1 MNYILVVL
9 FQDIFRD
16 TDEAVDKL
24 ENDYCLAIYYT
35 MQFFSYFKNISLTIF
50 FFLSSLY
57 TSYQDQGYQII
68 IYSRHLWQ
76 VNIPWIPT
84 VENSFCFLV

>member
-24 ENDYCLAIYYT
+24 ENDYCLNIYCA

-50 FFLSSLY
+50 FSEFSLHFLLGSGIPDYYLLQTSLA
-57 TSYQDQGYQII
+57 
-68 IYSRHLWQ
+68 R
-76 VNIPWIPT
+76 
-84 VENSFCFLV
+84 

>member
-24 ENDYCLAIYYT
+24 ENDYCLAIYCA

-50 FFLSSLY
+50 FS
-57 TSYQDQGYQII
+57 
-68 IYSRHLWQ
+68 
-76 VNIPWIPT
+76 
-84 VENSFCFLV
+84 